1 MASARILLV
10 CSLLAALAACRTEAP
25 RQSLKD
31 HDAAAP
37 VSAVR
42 APAAVAAP
50 APAPAAVSA
59 PAPPPARTP
68 AAAVAE
74 SDQPKDQ
81 LHAQCWDRYRE
92 YLVGEKPRSFE
103 EKLSADSACRLI
115 VCPTCPR

>member
-25 RQSLKD
+25 SKSLKD
-31 HDAAAP
+31 HGVAAP
-37 VSAVR
+37 AVR

-50 APAPAAVSA
+50 ALAPAPAA

-68 AAAVAE
+68 AAAMAE
-74 SDQPKDQ
+74 SDQTKDQ

-92 YLVGEKPRSFE
+92 YLVGDKPRSFE

>member
-1 MASARILLV
+1 MCSARILLV

-31 HDAAAP
+31 HAVAAP
-37 VSAVR
+37 AVR

-50 APAPAAVSA
+50 ALAPAPAAVSA
-59 PAPPPARTP
+59 PATPPARTP

-92 YLVGEKPRSFE
+92 YLVGDKPRSFE